1 MKDLKSKT
9 PKKLINLNKL
19 NNLGNIIKSKI
30 KNMKIQRKGS
40 LADLNAGKNIMDLG
54 FFRNKLVRRNS

>member
-40 LADLNAGKNIMDLG
+40 LSDLNAGKNIMDLG

>member
-30 KNMKIQRKGS
+30 KNMKI
-40 LADLNAGKNIMDLG
+40 
-54 FFRNKLVRRNS
+54 